1 MRISIK
7 NIIYGL
13 LLVSLISG
21 CEKNLPQY
29 IEIYH
34 NGFDNENGDILV
46 FKGDNVDNSEKIFTY
61 NNTQILG
68 PLNHN
73 AVFKE
78 FHNLPAHKFLK
89 ITFDIYIHDAWKGN
103 DNLASDFWG
112 LFIDG
117 KRVYYTTFSNLPN
130 TKQAYP
136 EQEGYYF
143 PPGSNAFNK
152 NLPGLCSMANNPA
165 GTSVYQFVWLKPHT
179 NSDLKIALSD
189 LVRETDLCV
198 KSWSL
203 DNLVITCIEYEN
215 N

>member
-1 MRISIK
+1 MQSSYK
-7 NIIYGL
+7 NVVIGIL
-13 LLVSLISG
+13 FIFFTIG
-21 CEKNLPQY
+21 CTKNLPKN
-29 IEIYH
+29 IEVYH
-34 NGFDNENGDILV
+34 NGFDNGKGDILV
-46 FKGDNVDNSEKIFTY
+46 FKGDNEDNSEKVFTY

-78 FHNLPAHKFLK
+78 FHNLPSHKLLK

-103 DNLASDFWG
+103 DGLASDFWG

-117 KRVYYTTFSNLPN
+117 QRVYYTTFSNLPDKN
-130 TKQAYP
+130 QSYP
-136 EQEGYYF
+136 EQEGFYF
-143 PPGSNAFNK
+143 PAGSNAFNK
-152 NLPGLCSMANNPA
+152 NLPGLCSMANNYS
-165 GTSVYQFVWLKPHT
+165 GTSVYQFVWIKPHT
-179 NSDLKIALSD
+179 NSDLKVALSD
-189 LVRETDLCV
+189 LVTETDPCV